1 MMGFKS
7 GQKELFSYSVDLDQ
21 RVHSEH
27 PLRKV
32 SEVLD
37 FGFVREQTACFYG
50 RNGNESVDPV
60 VVMKLMFLLFYDN
73 INSERELMQPI
84 ITDSRGPGGE
94 GCGGQRIQDLFIAAV
109 QNIRKRLKHSKWIP
123 SIAAAS
129 RLGREFRPPVVNTPC
144 IFSESLLEPAFLYC
158 NSITN

>member
-94 GCGGQRIQDLFIAAV
+94 GCGGNGYRIC
-109 QNIRKRLKHSKWIP
+109 S
-123 SIAAAS
+123 
-129 RLGREFRPPVVNTPC
+129 
-144 IFSESLLEPAFLYC
+144 SLLFKISENVSSTPNGFRQ
-158 NSITN
+158 